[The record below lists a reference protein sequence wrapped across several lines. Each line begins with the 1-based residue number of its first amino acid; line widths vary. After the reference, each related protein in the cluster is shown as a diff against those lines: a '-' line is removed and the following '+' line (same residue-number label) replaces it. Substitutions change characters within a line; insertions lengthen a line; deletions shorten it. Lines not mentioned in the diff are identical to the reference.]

1 MLHHISKH
9 SKLSEC
15 ISFLS
20 FLVGNMANFDWFYVC
35 VLLVIITLY
44 ATFFSMSLK
53 LLINFFL
60 NNF

>member
-1 MLHHISKH
+1 
-9 SKLSEC
+9 
-15 ISFLS
+15 
-20 FLVGNMANFDWFYVC
+20 MANFDWFYVC